1 MSARSIPAVGKEK
14 KMGVTGALLPFIP
27 LSPPPSLPSLSPFF
41 PPPSLLSLLPPS
53 LSPSFMSLT
62 LDLIILFSLSSSLS
76 FP

>member
-14 KMGVTGALLPFIP
+14 QMGVTGALLPFIP
-27 LSPPPSLPSLSPFF
+27 LSPPPSLPSLLSSSL
-41 PPPSLLSLLPPS
+41 PPSLLPLSPS
-53 LSPSFMSLT
+53 LSFMPLT